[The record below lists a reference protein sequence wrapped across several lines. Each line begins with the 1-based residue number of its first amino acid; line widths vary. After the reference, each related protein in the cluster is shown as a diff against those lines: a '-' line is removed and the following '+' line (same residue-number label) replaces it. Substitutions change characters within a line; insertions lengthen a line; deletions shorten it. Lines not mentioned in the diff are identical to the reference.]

1 MKKQVILTCLLGMT
15 GVCAMAQLEVDS
27 LGNVGIRTIPYHDY
41 SLSLS
46 GLNHTTALDISSVTN
61 NGINISNMHG
71 GYGIYIKNYNEDDSG
86 ACGIYIRP
94 RGSHSA
100 NTSTYGVSSI
110 AGDSQTLN
118 IGVWGGVKQ
127 GSNNATVY
135 GAGVFGTASN
145 ISGIN
150 SAYMGIYAGYFR
162 GDVRVVDGTLYGSLI
177 TPSANSSSAVA
188 DISSLSGSA
197 RSADESVSDRLSQV
211 SLFQFQREPQVDA
224 ASEAKSKRTVSS
236 EDVDEEM
243 EDEEMEDEYVPG
255 THLASVQYGLAA
267 DQLRE
272 VFPELVYEDRN
283 GNVSINYIEMI
294 PVLVQANNELR
305 ARVAALEAE
314 KEKVVQQP
322 KSLMASAASLPI
334 GKEMKEET
342 LMLSLGQ
349 NNPNPFSEQTSIE
362 VCVPEAVAAA
372 ALLIFDMQ
380 GKQVK
385 KIDIDARGTSRI
397 TVTGQ
402 GLTEGMYLYSLIAD
416 GKVVQTKKM
425 ILSK

>member
-1 MKKQVILTCLLGMT
+1 MG
-15 GVCAMAQLEVDS
+15 
-27 LGNVGIRTIPYHDY
+27 
-41 SLSLS
+41 
-46 GLNHTTALDISSVTN
+46 TA
-61 NGINISNMHG
+61 
-71 GYGIYIKNYNEDDSG
+71 
-86 ACGIYIRP
+86 
-94 RGSHSA
+94 
-100 NTSTYGVSSI
+100 VSS
-110 AGDSQTLN
+110 A
-118 IGVWGGVKQ
+118 
-127 GSNNATVY
+127 
-135 GAGVFGTASN
+135 
-145 ISGIN
+145 
-150 SAYMGIYAGYFR
+150 
-162 GDVRVVDGTLYGSLI
+162 
-177 TPSANSSSAVA
+177 
-188 DISSLSGSA
+188 
-197 RSADESVSDRLSQV
+197 
-211 SLFQFQREPQVDA
+211 
-224 ASEAKSKRTVSS
+224 
-236 EDVDEEM
+236 
-243 EDEEMEDEYVPG
+243 
-255 THLASVQYGLAA
+255 
-267 DQLRE
+267 
-272 VFPELVYEDRN
+272 
-283 GNVSINYIEMI
+283 
-294 PVLVQANNELR
+294 ANNELR